1 MKSQVA
7 DLLAPSTE
15 AVGISDRDGSS
26 GKFGGWQWEM
36 SWDKLGKIGKIW
48 EYHRIFGYIIGFS
61 GINGDSIG
69 ISWEHH
75 RIYIYI
81 VNHMIFSWE
90 HIGKPSKHGDVMGIV
105 TE

>member
-75 RIYIYI
+75 RIYIYSQPYD
-81 VNHMIFSWE
+81 IFLGTYWKT
-90 HIGKPSKHGDVMGIV
+90 I
-105 TE
+105 